1 MANSP
6 LNDLINKFGADVVEK
21 AMQNLGIYRTV
32 KGKKRRAVA
41 TDNLR
46 KSLAYYYNAKK
57 GQLEF
62 FAKGASAKYADF
74 VEKGVNGTKSS
85 VGSPY
90 SFRNGGGSGKK
101 VDGMGVMQKAIYDW
115 MSIKGIKP
123 RTKGG
128 KFASFKTVEAK
139 ENAKKGMAF
148 NIMRSIRRR
157 GIPPLFYWR
166 DAVDEMIDVY
176 EPQFAEALANE
187 LGILIEDQTQ
197 RVIKIK
203 V

>member
-21 AMQNLGIYRTV
+21 AMQNLGAYRTV

-46 KSLAYYYNAKK
+46 KSLGYYYNSKK
-57 GQLEF
+57 GLLQF
-62 FAKGASAKYADF
+62 FAKGKSAVYADF
-74 VEKGVNGTKSS
+74 VEQGVNGTRGN

-90 SFRNGGGSGKK
+90 SFKRGGGGGQK
-101 VDGMGVMQKAIYDW
+101 VNGMGVMQTAIYEW
-115 MSIKGIKP
+115 MSIKGIRP
-123 RTKGG
+123 RNANGS
-128 KFASFKTVEAK
+128 FASFKTAEAK
-139 ENAKKGMAF
+139 ENAKKAMAF

-157 GIPPLFYWR
+157 GIQPLFYWR
-166 DAVDEMIDVY
+166 DAVNELIDVY
-176 EPQFAEALANE
+176 EPQFAEALGKE
-187 LGILIEDQTQ
+187 IKIVIEDNLQQ
-197 RVIKIK
+197 KIK

>member
-6 LNDLINKFGADVVEK
+6 LNEIMQRFGAAVVER
-21 AMQNLGIYRTV
+21 AMLNLGVYRTV
-32 KGKKRRAVA
+32 RGKKRRAVA
-41 TDNLR
+41 TDTLR
-46 KSLAYYYNAKK
+46 NSLAFYYDGRSSKI
-57 GQLEF
+57 QF
-62 FAKGASAKYADF
+62 FAKGKAANYADF
-74 VEKGVNGTKSS
+74 VEQGVNGTRGN

-90 SFRNGGGSGKK
+90 SFRSGGGGGQK

-123 RTKGG
+123 RNKNGS
-128 KFASFKTVEAK
+128 FASFKTVQAK

-166 DAVDEMIDVY
+166 DAVNDMIVEF
-176 EPQFAEALANE
+176 EPEFVAALNKE
-187 LGILIEDQTQ
+187 INLVIEDNLQK
-197 RVIKIK
+197 KIK

>member
-6 LNDLINKFGADVVEK
+6 LNDLINQFGADVVDK

-32 KGKKRRAVA
+32 RGKKRRAVA
-41 TDNLR
+41 SDTLR
-46 KSLAYYYNAKK
+46 KSLAYYYNSKK
-57 GQLEF
+57 GKLEF
-62 FAKGASAKYADF
+62 FARGESSKYADF
-74 VEKGVNGTKSS
+74 VEKGVNGLRGN

-90 SFRNGGGSGKK
+90 SFKSGGSGGQK

-123 RTKGG
+123 RNKNGS
-128 KFASFKTVEAK
+128 FASFKTTEAK
-139 ENAKKGMAF
+139 ENAKKSMAF

-157 GIPPLFYWR
+157 GIQPLFYWR
-166 DAVDEMIDVY
+166 DAVNELIDVY
-176 EPQFAEALANE
+176 EPKFAEALGKE
-187 LGILIEDQTQ
+187 IKIVIEDNLQK
-197 RVIKIK
+197 KIK

>member
-21 AMQNLGIYRTV
+21 AMQNLGAYRTV

-41 TDNLR
+41 SDNLR
-46 KSLAYYYNAKK
+46 KSLGFYYNSKK
-57 GQLEF
+57 GLLEF
-62 FAKGASAKYADF
+62 FAKGKSSNYADF
-74 VEKGVNGTKSS
+74 VEQGVNGTRGN

-90 SFRNGGGSGKK
+90 SFKSGASGGQK

-123 RTKGG
+123 RNKNGS
-128 KFASFKTVEAK
+128 FATFKTPEAK
-139 ENAKKGMAF
+139 ENAKKSMAF

-157 GIPPLFYWR
+157 GIQPLFYWR
-166 DAVDEMIDVY
+166 DAVNDLIDVY
-176 EPQFAEALANE
+176 EPQFAEALGKE
-187 LGILIEDQTQ
+187 IKIVIEDNLQK
-197 RVIKIK
+197 KIK

>member
-6 LNDLINKFGADVVEK
+6 INDLMNQFGADVVEK
-21 AMQNLGIYRTV
+21 AMQNLGIYRTI

-46 KSLAYYYNAKK
+46 KSLAFYYNAKK

-74 VEKGVNGTKSS
+74 VEQGVNGIESG

-90 SFRNGGGSGKK
+90 SFRSGGGGGKK
-101 VDGMGVMQKAIYDW
+101 VDGMGVMQKSIYDW

-123 RTKGG
+123 RNKNGS
-128 KFASFKTVEAK
+128 FASFKTEKAK

-148 NIMRSIRRR
+148 TIMRSIRRR
-157 GIPPLFYWR
+157 GIQPLFYWK
-166 DAVDEMIDVY
+166 DAVNEILDEY
-176 EPQFAEALANE
+176 EPKFAEALSKE
-187 LGILIEDQTQ
+187 IKIVIEDNLQK
-197 RVIKIK
+197 KIK

>member
-6 LNDLINKFGADVVEK
+6 LNELINQFGSDVVEK

-32 KGKKRRAVA
+32 RGKKRRAVA

-46 KSLAYYYNAKK
+46 KSLAYYYNSKRGK
-57 GQLEF
+57 LEF
-62 FAKGASAKYADF
+62 FAKGEPSKYADF
-74 VEKGVNGTKSS
+74 VEKGVNGLRGS

-90 SFRNGGGSGKK
+90 SFKSGGGSGKK
-101 VDGMGVMQKAIYDW
+101 IDGMGVMQKAIYDW

-123 RTKGG
+123 RNANGS
-128 KFASFKTVEAK
+128 FASFKTVEAK

-157 GIPPLFYWR
+157 GIQPLFYWR
-166 DAVDEMIDVY
+166 DAVNEMIDEY
-176 EPQFAEALANE
+176 EPKFAEALGKE
-187 LGILIEDQTQ
+187 IKIVIEDNLQK
-197 RVIKIK
+197 KIK

>member
-6 LNDLINKFGADVVEK
+6 LNDLINQFGADVVEK
-21 AMQNLGIYRTV
+21 AMQNLGAYRTV

-41 TDNLR
+41 SDTLR
-46 KSLAYYYNAKK
+46 KSLAFYYNSKK
-57 GQLEF
+57 GKLEF
-62 FAKGASAKYADF
+62 FAKGESAKYADF
-74 VEKGVNGTKSS
+74 VERGVNGTRSS

-90 SFRNGGGSGKK
+90 SFRSGGGGGQK

-123 RTKGG
+123 RNKNGS
-128 KFASFKTVEAK
+128 FASFKTVEAK

-157 GIPPLFYWR
+157 GIQPLFYWR
-166 DAVDEMIDVY
+166 DAVNEIVDEY
-176 EPQFAEALANE
+176 EPKFAEALGRE
-187 LGILIEDQTQ
+187 IKIVIEDNLQK
-197 RVIKIK
+197 RIK

>member
-6 LNDLINKFGADVVEK
+6 INDLMNQFGADVVEK

-46 KSLAYYYNAKK
+46 KSLAFYYNAKK

-74 VEKGVNGTKSS
+74 VEQGVNGIESG

-90 SFRNGGGSGKK
+90 SFRSGGSGGKK

-123 RTKGG
+123 RNKNGS
-128 KFASFKTVEAK
+128 FASFKTDKAK

-148 NIMRSIRRR
+148 TIMRSIRRR
-157 GIPPLFYWR
+157 GIQPLFYWK
-166 DAVDEMIDVY
+166 DAVNEILDEY
-176 EPQFAEALANE
+176 EPKFAEALSKE
-187 LGILIEDQTQ
+187 IKIVIEDNLQK
-197 RVIKIK
+197 RIK

>member
-6 LNDLINKFGADVVEK
+6 INDLINQFGADVVEK
-21 AMQNLGIYRTV
+21 AMQNLGAYRTV

-41 TDNLR
+41 SDNLR
-46 KSLAYYYNAKK
+46 KSLAYYYNARRGK
-57 GQLEF
+57 LEF
-62 FAKGASAKYADF
+62 FAKGSASQYADI
-74 VEKGVNGTKSS
+74 VEKGRRPNSKQPPVE
-85 VGSPY
+85 
-90 SFRNGGGSGKK
+90 
-101 VDGMGVMQKAIYDW
+101 AIIQW
-115 MSIKGIKP
+115 MKIKP
-123 RTKGG
+123 IKVRSLDG
-128 KFASFKTVEAK
+128 KIVKQTPERIKST
-139 ENAKKGMAF
+139 AF
-148 NIMRSIRRR
+148 NIARAIGRR